1 MWHKEAVGVDR
12 PVITVMNLNPLL
24 PPPEGCIL
32 PGRKAEGKGPAG
44 AFKQTAGVAETPQL
58 SFGIPQLSSKGTIP
72 VLATVFW

>member
-12 PVITVMNLNPLL
+12 PVTDLNPLL

-58 SFGIPQLSSKGTIP
+58 GFGIP
-72 VLATVFW
+72 